1 MQKPIEL
8 KMNSMYTLPVAYRIA
23 EKRDSDLED
32 LLLFFLSKKVS
43 DTFNEITAFSPK
55 EVEHFKSSEK

>member
-8 KMNSMYTLPVAYRIA
+8 KMNSMYTLPVAFRIA
-23 EKRDSDLED
+23 EKRGSELED

-43 DTFNEITAFSPK
+43 DTYGETFTSPSK
-55 EVEHFKSSEK
+55 QSECPTRRI